1 VLDRAIADQG
11 RYPPVNP
18 VASLSR
24 LAPRVWSAEEQKLV
38 MQLKAIISRFEE
50 TRDLRLLGAW
60 QPGNDEM
67 LDRAV
72 ATVPLIYQ
80 ALCQSPSDPPSVDP
94 FAELVAFLRERQNVN
109 EAAKQET

>member
-38 MQLKAIISRFEE
+38 MGLKSIISRFEE
-50 TRDLRLLGAW
+50 TSDLRLMGAW
-60 QPGNDEM
+60 QPGNDKM

-72 ATVPLIYQ
+72 ATVPLIYH
-80 ALCQSPSDPPSVDP
+80 ALCQSPSDPPSANP
-94 FAELVAFLRERQNVN
+94 FAELAAFLKEGQKAN
-109 EAAKQET
+109 ETAN